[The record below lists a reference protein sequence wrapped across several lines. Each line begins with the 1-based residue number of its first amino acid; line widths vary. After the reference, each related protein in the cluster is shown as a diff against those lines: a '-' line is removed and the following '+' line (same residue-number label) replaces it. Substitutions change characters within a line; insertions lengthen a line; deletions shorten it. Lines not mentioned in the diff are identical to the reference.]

1 MLRRDLLKA
10 SGLALAGAFVAAA
23 PAIVSPARAQT
34 RTVVRLAIGAAESP
48 GGEIAGLRAIK
59 QYAEFRSGGAIEVR
73 LFFNTLGGS
82 LQLTEAIKNGTLEM
96 ALTDDSVLGSFH
108 RPMQAFQ
115 IPYLFASS
123 PVAWEFMAS
132 PFMRQMAEEMR
143 QATNIR
149 TLAFSENGFRN
160 ITNNVREVR
169 GPADMRGLKMR
180 TMQSQ
185 VYVSFMR
192 ALGASATPIAAPEL
206 IPALRQNVVDGQE
219 NAASTVFDMRMF
231 EVQRFMT
238 LNEHIYGMHL
248 IIANDPWF
256 SALPA
261 DHRQILMD
269 AARLHAQV
277 ANGKKALDNVASVEQ
292 IRQAGMRI
300 YIPTIAERAAWR
312 EASQGAVIEYI
323 ASQVAPEVVQRVIA
337 EVEAARRRV
346 YGEAA

>member
-10 SGLALAGAFVAAA
+10 SGLALAGAIMAA
-23 PAIVSPARAQT
+23 PAIRTARAQQ
-34 RTVVRLAIGAAESP
+34 RTTIRLAIGASESQ
-48 GGEIAGLRAIK
+48 GGEILGLRAIK
-59 QYAEFRSGGAIEVR
+59 QYAEFRSGGALEVR

-108 RPMQAFQ
+108 RQMQVFQ

-132 PFMRQMAEEMR
+132 PLMREMCEEMR
-143 QATNIR
+143 RSTNIR

-169 GPADMRGLKMR
+169 GPGDMRGLKMR

-192 ALGASATPIAAPEL
+192 ALGASATPISWPEL

-219 NAASTVFDMRMF
+219 NAVSTVFDGRLF
-231 EVQRFMT
+231 EVQRYMT

-248 IIANDPWF
+248 IIANDRWF
-256 SALPA
+256 GALPA
-261 DHRQILMD
+261 EHRQILMD

-277 ANGKKALDNVASVEQ
+277 ANGKKAVDNVAYVDQ
-292 IRQAGMRI
+292 LRQQGMRV
-300 YIPTIAERAAWR
+300 YIPTNAERAAWR
-312 EASQGAVIEYI
+312 ESSQGAVREYI
-323 ASQVAPEVVQRVIA
+323 AGQIGAETVQRVVDEA
-337 EVEAARRRV
+337 EAARRRV